1 MSQQIIQNKGPKKM
15 GHMGMKK
22 PHINTDNTMSVGDT
36 GKGPLSPST
45 EKYSTNIDTFL
56 DNDTNSTFGAPYMFE
71 NNSLTNYSNKFME
84 NNKKNNNNNKP
95 EYNPDLLLKQMNND
109 INQNESFNTDL
120 SSNKQDI
127 SNNNTNNDTNNNELI
142 GYDNLFSNFDNYGNN
157 RDISLV
163 NNNIINTFQ
172 NRFIKSSN
180 NQLQYDIDAT
190 GSSVSNKINGSNL
203 NNLDTFHSVN

>member
-1 MSQQIIQNKGPKKM
+1 M

-71 NNSLTNYSNKFME
+71 DNSLTNYSNKFME
-84 NNKKNNNNNKP
+84 NNKKNNNKP

-109 INQNESFNTDL
+109 INKNETNLESDL
-120 SSNKQDI
+120 SSNKQNI
-127 SNNNTNNDTNNNELI
+127 NNNEELI

-163 NNNIINTFQ
+163 NNDIINTFQ

-203 NNLDTFHSVN
+203 NNLNTFESVN

>member
-1 MSQQIIQNKGPKKM
+1 MSYQISQNKGPKKM

-71 NNSLTNYSNKFME
+71 DNSLTNYSNKFME
-84 NNKKNNNNNKP
+84 NNKKNNNKP

-109 INQNESFNTDL
+109 INKNETDLESDL
-120 SSNKQDI
+120 SSNKQNI
-127 SNNNTNNDTNNNELI
+127 NNNEELI

-163 NNNIINTFQ
+163 NNDIINTFQ

-180 NQLQYDIDAT
+180 NKLEYDIDAT
-190 GSSVSNKINGSNL
+190 GSSNSNKINGSNL
-203 NNLDTFHSVN
+203 NNLNTFQSVN

>member
-1 MSQQIIQNKGPKKM
+1 M

-71 NNSLTNYSNKFME
+71 DNSLTNYSNKFME
-84 NNKKNNNNNKP
+84 NNKKNNNKP

-109 INQNESFNTDL
+109 INQNETNLETDL
-120 SSNKQDI
+120 SSNKQNI
-127 SNNNTNNDTNNNELI
+127 NNNEELI

-163 NNNIINTFQ
+163 NNDIINTFQ

-180 NQLQYDIDAT
+180 NKLEYDIDAT
-190 GSSVSNKINGSNL
+190 GSSNSNKINGSNL
-203 NNLDTFHSVN
+203 NNLNTFQSVN

>member
-1 MSQQIIQNKGPKKM
+1 MSYQISQNKSPKKM

-56 DNDTNSTFGAPYMFE
+56 DNDTNSTRGAPYMFE
-71 NNSLTNYSNKFME
+71 DNSLSNYSNKFME
-84 NNKKNNNNNKP
+84 NNKKNNNKQ

-109 INQNESFNTDL
+109 INQNVSNLNSDL
-120 SSNKQDI
+120 SSNKQYI
-127 SNNNTNNDTNNNELI
+127 NNNNNNNEELI

-163 NNNIINTFQ
+163 NNDIINTFQ

-203 NNLDTFHSVN
+203 NNLDTFQSVN

>member
-1 MSQQIIQNKGPKKM
+1 MSQQISQNKGPKKM

-56 DNDTNSTFGAPYMFE
+56 DNDTNSTLGAPYMFE
-71 NNSLTNYSNKFME
+71 DNSLRNYSNKFME
-84 NNKKNNNNNKP
+84 NNKKNNNKQ

-109 INQNESFNTDL
+109 INQNVSNLNSDL
-120 SSNKQDI
+120 SSNKQD
-127 SNNNTNNDTNNNELI
+127 NNNNEELI

-163 NNNIINTFQ
+163 NNDIINTFQ

-203 NNLDTFHSVN
+203 NNLDTFQSVN

>member
-1 MSQQIIQNKGPKKM
+1 MSYQISQNKGPKKM

-71 NNSLTNYSNKFME
+71 DNSLTNYSNKFME
-84 NNKKNNNNNKP
+84 NNKKNNNKP

-109 INQNESFNTDL
+109 INKNETNLESDL
-120 SSNKQDI
+120 SSNKQNI
-127 SNNNTNNDTNNNELI
+127 NNNEELI

-163 NNNIINTFQ
+163 NNDIINTFQ

-203 NNLDTFHSVN
+203 NNLNTFESVN

>member
-1 MSQQIIQNKGPKKM
+1 MSYQISQNKGPKKM

-71 NNSLTNYSNKFME
+71 DNSLTNYSNKFME
-84 NNKKNNNNNKP
+84 NNKKNNNKP

-109 INQNESFNTDL
+109 INQNETNLETDL
-120 SSNKQDI
+120 SSNKQNI
-127 SNNNTNNDTNNNELI
+127 NNNEELI

-163 NNNIINTFQ
+163 NNDIINTFQ

-180 NQLQYDIDAT
+180 NKLEYDIDAT
-190 GSSVSNKINGSNL
+190 GSSNSNKINGSNL
-203 NNLDTFHSVN
+203 NNLNTFQSVN

>member
-71 NNSLTNYSNKFME
+71 DNSLTNYSNKFME
-84 NNKKNNNNNKP
+84 NNKKNNNKP

-109 INQNESFNTDL
+109 INKNETDLESDL
-120 SSNKQDI
+120 SSNKQNI
-127 SNNNTNNDTNNNELI
+127 NNNEELM

-163 NNNIINTFQ
+163 NNDIINTFQ

-180 NQLQYDIDAT
+180 NKLEYDIDAT
-190 GSSVSNKINGSNL
+190 GSSNSNKINGSNL
-203 NNLDTFHSVN
+203 NNLNTFQSVN